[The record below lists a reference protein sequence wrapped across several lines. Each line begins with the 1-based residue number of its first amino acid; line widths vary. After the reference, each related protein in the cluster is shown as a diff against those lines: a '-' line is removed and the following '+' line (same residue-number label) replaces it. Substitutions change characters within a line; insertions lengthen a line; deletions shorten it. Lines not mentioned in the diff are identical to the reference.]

1 MTRPGSTTDQH
12 DQRHRGLAVAL
23 ICLVTVVA
31 FETMSV
37 ATIMPAVLDDIG
49 GLSLYGWVFSALA
62 LGQMLGIVGS
72 GIWVDGANPAV
83 PVAAGLGVFVVGLG
97 VSGSASSMLG
107 VVVGRFLQGF
117 GSGVVPT
124 VAYVCVGRGF
134 AATER
139 PRIFALMSSAWL
151 VPSLVG
157 PLASAWLVSHVSWR
171 WVFLGLVPVTMVVA
185 AFALAPIRRLGEPAV
200 SSLPSDQRRRANAE
214 RLALAVAATVG
225 AGVMLAGFQLRTTA
239 AIVAVSGTGLTVTV
253 AAFRRIVPAGT
264 LRARGGVPAVIAVR
278 GLLTASFFGAEVYVT
293 LALTDLRATSV
304 GFAGFVLGASS
315 FTWTAGSWIQ
325 SRQMPRWGARRLV
338 QGGITLVGVG
348 IALQWF
354 VVATTVPVLWA
365 VAAWGLCAFGIGL
378 AYAPLSASVLAAAP
392 EGAEGK
398 LASSLQLSDVL
409 GMAVGTGFGGV
420 AIALVDRGGG
430 TLSTSISF
438 IWWGA
443 VVIAGVGVFAARGV
457 PGLSVHVRSDSV

>member
-1 MTRPGSTTDQH
+1 VTRSGSTTDQH

-134 AATER
+134 AATDR

-200 SSLPSDQRRRANAE
+200 SSLPADQRRRANAE

-264 LRARGGVPAVIAVR
+264 LRARAGVPAVIAVR

-325 SRQMPRWGARRLV
+325 QRWIRSVGPRSPVRAGFLLV
-338 QGGITLVGVG
+338 AAGVGVMTLGTIDSIPPG
-348 IALQWF
+348 IVFLGTAIS
-354 VVATTVPVLWA
+354 
-365 VAAWGLCAFGIGL
+365 GLGIGL
-378 AYAPLSASVLAAAP
+378 AFSSLSVAVLASAEP
-392 EGAEGK
+392 GREGF
-398 LASSLQLSDVL
+398 ASSALQLCDVL
-409 GMAVGTGFGGV
+409 GVSIGAGLGGAIVASGDRLDVSVLVSVGVTWVVCALVAVGASTLVGRLPQR
-420 AIALVDRGGG
+420 IA
-430 TLSTSISF
+430 
-438 IWWGA
+438 
-443 VVIAGVGVFAARGV
+443 
-457 PGLSVHVRSDSV
+457 